1 MKSLIRIQQDRQT
14 LPCGSCWQAKLTTSD
29 KLVNFLTRA
38 TTFHDLRTTL
48 MTHGDD
54 ILMTLKTI
62 GEDTLVTRMT
72 SDEDTLMTP
81 VVTCDYL
88 VTAPNDLTDN
98 PCDNINVEEQ

>member
-1 MKSLIRIQQDRQT
+1 
-14 LPCGSCWQAKLTTSD
+14 
-29 KLVNFLTRA
+29 
-38 TTFHDLRTTL
+38 

-62 GEDTLVTRMT
+62 GENTLVTRMT

-81 VVTCDYL
+81 VATCDYL

-98 PCDNINVEEQ
+98 PCDNINVEEQLAGSIQRKAYGRSHTWWQQGWQGDDNND